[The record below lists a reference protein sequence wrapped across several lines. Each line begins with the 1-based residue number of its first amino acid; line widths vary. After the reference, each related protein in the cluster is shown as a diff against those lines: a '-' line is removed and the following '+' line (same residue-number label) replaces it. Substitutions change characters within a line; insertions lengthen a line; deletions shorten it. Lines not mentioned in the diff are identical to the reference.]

1 MTLNEALDIFECIS
15 NLETERLMSYYA
27 KHYLSIQKAAE
38 IASRV
43 IRDRQAL
50 DKLLRC
56 WQIHEGGD

>member
-1 MTLNEALDIFECIS
+1 MTLNEALDIFDCIS

-27 KHYLSIQKAAE
+27 KHYLSIREAA
-38 IASRV
+38 RV
-43 IRDRQAL
+43 AVDVIKDQQAL